1 MLRELNVNPRKY
13 SVGRHQ
19 VAIFNGGYLPP
30 RILSNVLR
38 DIAQGNHLDL
48 ISDDWGMLLWQVNDY
63 FFEANGPDSDLMATI
78 LVDSLSGYLQVEDD
92 GRWRRSEHRSRKD
105 RNHRPA
111 LVFKLFTDSQALRR
125 LDEELL
131 CARETIQERTICLA
145 EDGTICSMEEEGTI
159 CSTKEEGTIHSE
171 EAVTTICSTEKEGTI
186 CSSEK
191 EGTISMEGGTTIH
204 STEKEGTIQME
215 KEGTIR
221 KTEKEGTICSEE
233 AVTSYT
239 TEETE
244 TTIRSEEEGTTILS
258 SEEGTISEEDGMTTR
273 MSVNEEGTTRLV
285 EGITGFLS

>member
-1 MLRELNVNPRKY
+1 MLRELSVNPRKY
-13 SVGRHQ
+13 GVGRHQ

-38 DIAQGNHLDL
+38 DITQDNHLDL
-48 ISDDWGMLLWQVNDY
+48 ISDDWGTLLRHGNDN

-78 LVDSLSGYLQVEDD
+78 LVDSLSGYLQVEND

-111 LVFKLFTDSQALRR
+111 LVFKLSTDSQALRR

-145 EDGTICSMEEEGTI
+145 EDGTICSMEEEGTM

-171 EAVTTICSTEKEGTI
+171 EAVTTIRSTEKEGTI

-191 EGTISMEGGTTIH
+191 EGTISMEEGTTIHSAEKEGTIQMEKEGTICSTEKEGTISMEEGTTIH

-215 KEGTIR
+215 KEGAIR
-221 KTEKEGTICSEE
+221 STEKEGTICSEE
-233 AVTSYT
+233 AVTSHT
-239 TEETE
+239 TEETDARHSKYKDVVDQF
-244 TTIRSEEEGTTILS
+244 I
-258 SEEGTISEEDGMTTR
+258 
-273 MSVNEEGTTRLV
+273 
-285 EGITGFLS
+285 